1 MEYRFISLQKKCIVV
16 TEQKTIELDEE
27 IIVPTKIGGYNKPS
41 DYEFRHKT
49 REFSVFSGFY
59 IYDSFHEKYCKVID
73 DLFMIIDLVEL
84 LKAFNG
90 NKLDANKDYYEIVDF
105 ENTIL
110 CKAEVVSKDG
120 KISLRVWFE
129 KLKESFYIDKFECS
143 SLAAKLTKI
152 LQKCEAWQE

>member
-1 MEYRFISLQKKCIVV
+1 MEHRFISLKTKCIVV
-16 TEQKTIELDEE
+16 TEQKKVELDEKTA
-27 IIVPTKIGGYNKPS
+27 VPTEIRSSKPS

-59 IYDSFHEKYCKVID
+59 IYDSFHENYCKVID
-73 DLFMIIDLVEL
+73 DLFTIIDLVEL

-120 KISLRVWFE
+120 RMSLRVWFAA
-129 KLKESFYIDKFECS
+129 LKESFYIDKFECS